1 MIQVSK
7 SDKLKAIKE
16 SLVPYID
23 DRQEALP
30 TDLNKPRFIQNCM
43 AVLDGVQDLEK
54 YTSASIITT
63 MTKGAFLGLDFFQG
77 EAYAIPYGSA
87 LSFQTSYKGE
97 VKLVKKYSI
106 RAIKDV
112 YAKVVKDGDEYLME
126 EYNGRQDLTFKPLAF
141 NDGEIKGAFAIV
153 TYVDGGIQIE
163 EMSKKDIED
172 VRKKYSKQSA
182 GKAWTNSY
190 GEMCRKTV
198 LRRLCKHINIDF
210 ANPEQQKA
218 FEDGGSSEFNKKKE
232 DVVATS
238 SLDDVSES
246 NKEDVIEAEFED
258 KDVPPDVSESNK
270 ETA

>member
-1 MIQVSK
+1 MEIGLGIIFDMMHKMNDFGEAKKLVLTSIIQMQQREKKEMIQVSK

-97 VKLVKKYSI
+97 VKLVKNTQLELL
-106 RAIKDV
+106 R
-112 YAKVVKDGDEYLME
+112 
-126 EYNGRQDLTFKPLAF
+126 TFTLKL
-141 NDGEIKGAFAIV
+141 
-153 TYVDGGIQIE
+153 
-163 EMSKKDIED
+163 
-172 VRKKYSKQSA
+172 
-182 GKAWTNSY
+182 
-190 GEMCRKTV
+190 
-198 LRRLCKHINIDF
+198 
-210 ANPEQQKA
+210 
-218 FEDGGSSEFNKKKE
+218 
-232 DVVATS
+232 
-238 SLDDVSES
+238 
-246 NKEDVIEAEFED
+246 
-258 KDVPPDVSESNK
+258 
-270 ETA
+270 

>member
-1 MIQVSK
+1 MSK

-16 SLVPYID
+16 GLVPYIE
-23 DRQEALP
+23 DRKEALP
-30 TDLNKPRFIQNCM
+30 VDLNKPRFVQNCM
-43 AVLDGVQDLEK
+43 AVLDGVKDLEK

-77 EAYAIPYGSA
+77 EAYPIPYGST
-87 LSFQTSYKGE
+87 LTFQTSYKGE

-106 RAIKDV
+106 RPIKDV

-126 EYNGRQDLTFKPLAF
+126 ERNGQQDLTFKPLAF
-141 NDGEIKGAFAIV
+141 NDGKIKGAFAIV
-153 TYVDGGIQIE
+153 TYADGGIQIE
-163 EMSKKDIED
+163 EMSLLDIEN
-172 VRKKYSKQSA
+172 VRSKYSKQPK
-182 GKAWTNSY
+182 GLAWLNSY

-210 ANPEQQKA
+210 ANPEQQQA
-218 FEDGGSSEFNKKKE
+218 FADGGDADFNKKKE
-232 DVVATS
+232 PVVATS
-238 SLDDVSES
+238 SLDDISES
-246 NKEDVIEAEFED
+246 NNEDVIDAEFED